1 MLRTHSTLSLKLSAV
16 ALALAFQ
23 GAAFA
28 AQSPAQTPPAQVAA
42 ADGACQPGS
51 YKHHWMHG
59 HRHGAAMLVPGYGP
73 IGAKTLASLELND
86 SQSELLKS
94 ARAAGKDLRQARR
107 EDMKN
112 AWKAKGQQLA
122 YGKTDPPPAV
132 ATPPSPA
139 RGAA

>member
-1 MLRTHSTLSLKLSAV
+1 
-16 ALALAFQ
+16 
-23 GAAFA
+23 
-28 AQSPAQTPPAQVAA
+28 
-42 ADGACQPGS
+42 
-51 YKHHWMHG
+51 MHG

-107 EDMKN
+107 EAMKD

-122 YGKTDPPPAV
+122 SGKIDPHQAV
-132 ATPPSPA
+132 AQRRDA
-139 RGAA
+139 FRYAGQGIGRAAGWEREGR